1 MPLAVFAL
9 VIHRYRPSR
18 LVIAPYESY
27 PQLAEY
33 LPKDQFD
40 SHMLTLRQLVRK
52 EYPNIYP
59 DTYMFMSAIG
69 FVIATAAFSIVARGL
84 EISMWYP
91 LLILVAPAILAYWTT
106 RRRSIHYIKINNFQE
121 HLQQCLK
128 DLSELDRPH
137 QVRWDYR
144 RLRDYDTARD
154 LHLPPP
160 LNNWSI
166 SLVIEAVQ
174 IDPEAEV
181 IARGMTG
188 GDTLPSYGAATHDV
202 VLDMG
207 PDLQCDDD
215 RHPLESMR
223 EMDVTDQQRIL
234 PPSYLEASSS
244 SPSPSS
250 PPTQPPLPAQPPPA
264 YDAVDRHEEQ
274 QQDQSTPTTPTATT
288 TTTTVLPNS
297 DTHNHTTTH

>member
-1 MPLAVFAL
+1 M
-9 VIHRYRPSR
+9 
-18 LVIAPYESY
+18 
-27 PQLAEY
+27 
-33 LPKDQFD
+33 
-40 SHMLTLRQLVRK
+40 
-52 EYPNIYP
+52 
-59 DTYMFMSAIG
+59 
-69 FVIATAAFSIVARGL
+69 
-84 EISMWYP
+84 
-91 LLILVAPAILAYWTT
+91 
-106 RRRSIHYIKINNFQE
+106 
-121 HLQQCLK
+121 
-128 DLSELDRPH
+128 DRPH

-154 LHLPPP
+154 LHLPSP
-160 LNNWSI
+160 LSNWSI

-215 RHPLESMR
+215 HHPLQSMR

-234 PPSYLEASSS
+234 PPSYIEASSS
-244 SPSPSS
+244 SPSPSPQPQPS
-250 PPTQPPLPAQPPPA
+250 MQPPLPAQPPPA
-264 YDAVDRHEEQ
+264 YDAVDRQEDQQQQQ
-274 QQDQSTPTTPTATT
+274 QQDQSTTTTT

>member
-1 MPLAVFAL
+1 MTHIGTLPK
-9 VIHRYRPSR
+9 
-18 LVIAPYESY
+18 
-27 PQLAEY
+27 

-40 SHMLTLRQLVRK
+40 SHMATLRQLVRK

-106 RRRSIHYIKINNFQE
+106 RRRSVHYIKMNNFQE

-128 DLSELDRPH
+128 DISELDRPH

-160 LNNWSI
+160 VSNWSI

-174 IDPEAEV
+174 IDPETEV
-181 IARGMTG
+181 LARGMMG
-188 GDTLPSYGAATHDV
+188 ADTLPSYGAATHDV

-215 RHPLESMR
+215 YRLQPMR
-223 EMDVTDQQRIL
+223 EMDVTDQPIL
-234 PPSYLEASSS
+234 PPSYREASSS
-244 SPSPSS
+244 SP
-250 PPTQPPLPAQPPPA
+250 TQQQQQQQPLPVQPPPA
-264 YDAVDRHEEQ
+264 YDAVDSQEQQ
-274 QQDQSTPTTPTATT
+274 QQDQSTTT
-288 TTTTVLPNS
+288 TNVNQTTSTTVLSTSTSHP
-297 DTHNHTTTH
+297 